1 MNSGLVS
8 MQWQIVKRQSD
19 EMYIV
24 REALVRISVYV
35 MCLSNT
41 EYSRLYKGSC
51 LLHGT
56 GPDGYL
62 AKDKIITERTQFTI
76 FAPRPQRPFCVSCAE
91 LSCQVAGRWGFFSN
105 ANEIF

>member
-8 MQWQIVKRQSD
+8 MQWQTVKRQSD

-35 MCLSNT
+35 KCLSNT
-41 EYSRLYKGSC
+41 C
-51 LLHGT
+51 LFVHGT

-62 AKDKIITERTQFTI
+62 AKDKIITERTQFTV

-91 LSCQVAGRWGFFSN
+91 LLCQVAWRWGFFSN